1 MKSKF
6 TKQELLKRA
15 CFRAAFLIH
24 GRWEE
29 TGFSD
34 TAYLDYLIVR
44 DELVHVGN
52 SLKGTECREHVVP
65 RVLICYEAHSMF
77 ADGATVEDVAKF
89 IERHLKIV
97 RISRPERKYLDGS
110 AGMNLKEKMPS
121 GWAFNRDSIY
131 ARLDAAGIEYRLFDE
146 RG

>member
-1 MKSKF
+1 
-6 TKQELLKRA
+6 
-15 CFRAAFLIH
+15 
-24 GRWEE
+24 
-29 TGFSD
+29 
-34 TAYLDYLIVR
+34 
-44 DELVHVGN
+44 
-52 SLKGTECREHVVP
+52 
-65 RVLICYEAHSMF
+65 MF